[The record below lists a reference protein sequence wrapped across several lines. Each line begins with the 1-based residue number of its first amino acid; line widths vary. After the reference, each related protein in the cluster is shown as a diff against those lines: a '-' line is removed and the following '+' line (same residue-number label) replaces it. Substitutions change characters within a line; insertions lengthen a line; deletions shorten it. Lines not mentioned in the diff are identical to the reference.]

1 MDASRLLHASE
12 CVSESVIAHLLT
24 HQKEWRERLYFKEK
38 GPKNISIK
46 VYKSRELRF
55 SSEDEWVYTEYR
67 TER

>member
-1 MDASRLLHASE
+1 MDRE
-12 CVSESVIAHLLT
+12 ER
-24 HQKEWRERLYFKEK
+24 RERLYFKEK